1 LATRPNLR
9 TQRADARRNRA
20 RILEVA
26 VDAFARE
33 GPEVSIQEIARRAGV
48 STGTVSRHFPAKND
62 LFSAIVLDRI
72 QRLVSAART
81 LAATE
86 PPGPAFYRY
95 IEVMALEGAENR
107 AIVSALAGVGFDV
120 QVAAK
125 GTDEDVMGAWS
136 ALLSSAQ
143 AAGQVRADVTFEDVK
158 ALVIAC
164 CAPRHDPDST
174 RSATLR
180 LLSVVRAGLQPAAP
194 A

>member
-1 LATRPNLR
+1 LATRPDPE

-33 GPEVSIQEIARRAGV
+33 GVGVSIQEIARRAGV

-62 LFSAIVLDRI
+62 LFGAIVLDRI
-72 QRLVSAART
+72 QRLVTTART

-86 PPGPAFYRY
+86 PAGTAFYRY
-95 IEVMALEGAENR
+95 VEVVALEGVENR
-107 AIVSALAGVGFDV
+107 AVVNALAGVGFDV
-120 QVAAK
+120 QAAAE
-125 GTDEDVMGAWS
+125 GTDQDLTGAWA

-143 AAGQVRADVTFEDVK
+143 AAGQVRADITIDDMK

-164 CAPRHDPDST
+164 CAPRGGPDST
-174 RSATLR
+174 RAATRR
-180 LLSVVRAGLQPAAP
+180 LLSVVTAGLQPAAP